1 MTGLTLH
8 TVQCTITLYITC
20 TLYTQGVQVE
30 ASVSYLLVYCKSV
43 MFMCWMSPVTAQV
56 CSGAVTR
63 ACVNIEL
70 KQTNGHNKIHPD
82 I

>member
-8 TVQCTITLYITC
+8 TVYNNPVHNMHFVH
-20 TLYTQGVQVE
+20 TQGVQVE
-30 ASVSYLLVYCKSV
+30 ACVSYLLVYCKSV